1 MVATGLWDKGFSKAE
16 AALSPMQ
23 RTKQMK
29 FASTRLIAADIKTM
43 VAFYEMATGLQAEWL
58 APVFAEIVTP
68 AATLAIGA
76 VETVALWMEG
86 SAEPGAN
93 RTAYIEFQVED
104 IDAEYERLKDKVPLV
119 HELKMMPWGNKTFQ
133 FRDPEGTAVSL
144 YMPVTD
150 EAKKRFGLR

>member
-1 MVATGLWDKGFSKAE
+1 
-16 AALSPMQ
+16 
-23 RTKQMK
+23 MK
-29 FASTRLIAADIKTM
+29 FVSTRLIAADIKTM
-43 VAFYEMATGLQAEWL
+43 VSFYEMVTGFSAEWL

-76 VETVALWMEG
+76 VETVALWKEG

-119 HELKMMPWGNKTFQ
+119 HELKMMLWGNKTFQ

-144 YMPVTD
+144 YMPATE
-150 EAKKRFGLR
+150 EAKKRFGSR

>member
-1 MVATGLWDKGFSKAE
+1 
-16 AALSPMQ
+16 
-23 RTKQMK
+23 MK
-29 FASTRLIAADIKTM
+29 FASTRLIAADIKAM
-43 VAFYEMATGLQAEWL
+43 VAFYEMVTRLQAEWL

-76 VETVALWMEG
+76 AETVALWREG

-93 RTAYIEFQVED
+93 RTAYVEFQVED

-144 YMPVTD
+144 YMPAT
-150 EAKKRFGLR
+150 EQAKKRFGSR

>member
-1 MVATGLWDKGFSKAE
+1 
-16 AALSPMQ
+16 
-23 RTKQMK
+23 MK
-29 FASTRLIAADIKTM
+29 FASTRLIVADIKAM
-43 VAFYEMATGLQAEWL
+43 VAFYEMVTGRQAEWL
-58 APVFAEIVTP
+58 APVFAEIETP

-76 VETVALWMEG
+76 VETVALWREG

-144 YMPVTD
+144 YMPATD
-150 EAKKRFGLR
+150 EAKKRFMSR